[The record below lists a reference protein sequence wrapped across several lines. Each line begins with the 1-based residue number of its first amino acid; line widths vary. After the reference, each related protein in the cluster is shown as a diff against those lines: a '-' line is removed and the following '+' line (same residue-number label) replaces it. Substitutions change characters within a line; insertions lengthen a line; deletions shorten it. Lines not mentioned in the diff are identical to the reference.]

1 MNIVAR
7 PLTLA
12 ACFALCS
19 AFAIRAQVQ
28 DGTHINVYGYI
39 VFQTNGDSG
48 IVPMNGF
55 TRQKNHKD
63 SWRLDYTKDDR
74 VKIHCDNLKEEI
86 KEIRQYSQG
95 PTATVTI
102 DTVYDHQPAAA
113 LGDQSSTGNLQIV
126 WMGGQRNIQMSNG
139 LSVPVKQTV
148 TTTTVYRDGTPKKIV
163 VVPDPTDIKWQPFN
177 YVFHLNIQDHLY
189 GFDIAWQPNSNS
201 GAVTTLNDY
210 SFYIDNGKPWLTVL
224 ATWVVSP

>member
-1 MNIVAR
+1 MNIAAR

-39 VFQTNGDSG
+39 VIQTHGDSDV
-48 IVPMNGF
+48 IPLNGY
-55 TRQKNHKD
+55 TQEKKHED
-63 SWRLDYTKDDR
+63 SWRLDYTRDDR
-74 VKIHCDNLKEEI
+74 VKIHCDKLREEI
-86 KEIRQYSQG
+86 IEIHPYSQG
-95 PTATVTI
+95 PTAKVTI

-113 LGDQSSTGNLQIV
+113 LGDESGGGNLEIV
-126 WMGGQRNIQMSNG
+126 WTGGQRNIQMSNG
-139 LSVPVKQTV
+139 LTVQVKQTV
-148 TTTTVYRDGTPKKIV
+148 TTTTEYRDGTPKKIE
-163 VVPDPTDIKWQPFN
+163 VVPGPTEKWQAFN
-177 YVFHLNIQDHLY
+177 YLFHLNIQDHKY
-189 GFDIAWQPNSNS
+189 GFDIAWEPNSNS

-210 SFYIDNGKPWLTVL
+210 SFYIDNGKPWLTVF